1 MPVNALAPP
10 SRNSLLA
17 ERQQQL
23 LREAANYPQYGE
35 TVDYLAARRMMPP
48 INVEFG
54 ATPSFSYNLWGND
67 LPRTGVVKMP
77 LTGRPA
83 SLVHE
88 LTHAADAQLDQ
99 QYSKIR
105 KKRDLSPLEAQFK
118 QAYEKL
124 AFNPNYRLIDDIR
137 RTPRTQ
143 LAAKLDRNWTVK
155 NIGYRA
161 TDKEL
166 PAWGV
171 ASTIA
176 SSRSSDYNSPM
187 HLDPTM
193 ATEFS
198 ILMDL
203 GNRLQRQ
210 QPPQG
215 R

>member
-1 MPVNALAPP
+1 
-10 SRNSLLA
+10 LA

-54 ATPSFSYNLWGND
+54 ATPSFSQNLWGND
-67 LPRTGVVKMP
+67 LPRTGVV
-77 LTGRPA
+77 TVGTTSRPA

-88 LTHAADAQLDQ
+88 LTHAADTQLEQ
-99 QYSKIR
+99 QYTAISR
-105 KKRDLSPLEAQFK
+105 KRNLSPLEAQFK

-124 AFNPNYRLIDDIR
+124 VYNPALRLDKGQIDKYPRSALAKRLAPEWAAKEKNYRSSER
-137 RTPRTQ
+137 
-143 LAAKLDRNWTVK
+143 
-155 NIGYRA
+155 
-161 TDKEL
+161 EL

-171 ASTIA
+171 ASTIDPSNTA
-176 SSRSSDYNSPM
+176 YYNAPM